1 MSTTPTRLLTQIA
14 LLLTAAALP
23 AAAHADP
30 ARVTLSNVHMH
41 PATPAIADRTI
52 RKIDEAALSVCGA
65 VGGLAEFKAATRAG
79 SCWQE
84 AAGNAVRQSGDP
96 LLAEAFAR
104 FPTSAR

>member
-1 MSTTPTRLLTQIA
+1 MSKTPTRLLPQIT
-14 LLLTAAALP
+14 LLLTAVALP
-23 AAAHADP
+23 ATARAEQT
-30 ARVTLSNVHMH
+30 RVTLSNIHMH

-65 VGGLAEFKAATRAG
+65 AGGLAEFKAATRAG
-79 SCWQE
+79 SCWQD